1 MRRLLVVLLL
11 WGVMGLS
18 QAQTPLTLS
27 PVLEANLIELE
38 VYTTQLRGL
47 STLNSVSRAFPS
59 RDDVLAYISGALDE
73 QFTEEEVA
81 RAMRLYTAFGFLPAD
96 YDLRA
101 EMTKLYADQ
110 VGGFY
115 DPETK
120 ELNVVLLNPNAQ
132 LGNQLPLLERVVYV
146 HEYVHALQD
155 QHFDLTAYLEDAE
168 ALSDDALLARLALV
182 EGDATLAMSVYLQAE
197 IERNPLGAS
206 IALLTS
212 SITSG
217 NVTLPPGLPRVL
229 GRELLFPYEE
239 GLTFVQAL
247 YRHGGWDAVN
257 AAYANPPATTEHIL
271 NPQSYLNG
279 EQPLEVTLNPMALE
293 GWALQEADVLG
304 QFYLYEFLLQFMDA
318 TTAREASRGWGGDA
332 YQIYADG
339 AGAWAMRYAFVG
351 DTDQDTQEV
360 AQAFEALTAVYASK
374 RDTGYRV
381 ASVLVDGVALIA
393 FAPDD
398 ATLKALMP
406 QNGASVL
413 K

>member
-1 MRRLLVVLLL
+1 MRRMLIIVVLL
-11 WGVMGLS
+11 GVMGLS

-27 PVLEANLIELE
+27 PVLEANLVELE

-47 STLNSVSRAFPS
+47 ETLSSVVRAFPS

-73 QFTEEEVA
+73 QFTDEEVL
-81 RAMRLYTAFGFLPAD
+81 RAMRFYTAFGFLPAD

-115 DPETK
+115 NPETK

-132 LGNQLPLLERVVYV
+132 LGERLPLLERVVYV

-155 QHFDLTAYLEDAE
+155 QHFDLTAYLADAQ
-168 ALSDDALLARLALV
+168 ALSDDALLARVALV
-182 EGDATLAMSVYLQAE
+182 EGDATLAMSVYLQVE

-217 NVTLPPGLPRVL
+217 NVTLPPGLPRIL

-239 GLTFVQAL
+239 GLAFVQAL
-247 YRHGGWDAVN
+247 YRQGGWDAVN
-257 AAYANPPATTEHIL
+257 AAYANPPTTTEHIL
-271 NPQSYLNG
+271 NPPSYLKG
-279 EQPLEVTLNPMALE
+279 EQPLMVTLNPVVLDGLPLVAE
-293 GWALQEADVLG
+293 DRLG

-318 TTAREASRGWGGDA
+318 TTARTASQGWGGDA
-332 YQIYADG
+332 YQIYADD

-351 DTDQDTQEV
+351 DTDADTQEV
-360 AQAFEALTAVYASK
+360 AEAFEALVQAYADK

-381 ASVLVDGVALIA
+381 ASVLVDGVALLV
-393 FAPDD
+393 FAPND
-398 ATLKALMP
+398 ATLMALMP
-406 QNGASVL
+406 
-413 K
+413 